1 MCVWICK
8 KSLEMS
14 RDVEGDEELKVS
26 FNNTLYVYC
35 THVSVTYKQQWN
47 SHTAKITLI
56 DKTGEFISS
65 D

>member
-1 MCVWICK
+1 M
-8 KSLEMS
+8 EMS